1 MIMSAVKAQLKHL
14 RIAPRKV
21 RLVAD
26 SIRTKNVKEAIRILS
41 FLPKRASL
49 PMKKLLQSAEA
60 NAKNNFQMESADLYV
75 AKIWVDEGPVLK
87 RYSPRAMGRATL
99 IRKKTSHI
107 TVVLDEKKGHAQ
119 KTAGAP
125 AEKKTARAGKQA
137 AAPKKEP
144 KKIAKPAAV
153 KKETKAKEEKKKAKA

>member
-1 MIMSAVKAQLKHL
+1 MPAVKAQLKHL

-26 SIRTKNVKEAIRILS
+26 AIRRKDVTDAIQILS

-60 NAKNNFQMESADLYV
+60 NAKHNFHMEDAHLYV
-75 AKIWVDEGPVLK
+75 SEIRVDEGPVLK

-107 TVVLDEKKGHAQ
+107 TLVLEERRTAKKPQVQMSASKKN
-119 KTAGAP
+119 KTP
-125 AEKKTARAGKQA
+125 KT
-137 AAPKKEP
+137 PIVTEEVKEINK
-144 KKIAKPAAV
+144 KKITLNPISSL
-153 KKETKAKEEKKKAKA
+153 

>member
-1 MIMSAVKAQLKHL
+1 MPAVKAQLKHL

-26 SIRTKNVKEAIRILS
+26 AIRKQDVTDAIRILS

-60 NAKNNFQMESADLYV
+60 NAKHNFHMEDAHLYV
-75 AKIWVDEGPVLK
+75 SEIRVDEGPVLK

-107 TVVLDEKKGHAQ
+107 TLVLGERHTKGKPRVPASSSRETKIPKTPTTAQRVKKIKKGNS
-119 KTAGAP
+119 TS
-125 AEKKTARAGKQA
+125 
-137 AAPKKEP
+137 
-144 KKIAKPAAV
+144 
-153 KKETKAKEEKKKAKA
+153 